1 MRRMVLLLGLLV
13 VAAYFLVKPPML
25 VKAGR
30 ATSPAELSAP
40 AGDRPAHIER
50 SGETVLPN
58 GRLITPQGVQVTV
71 DPHPYAMA
79 LSPDESTLVTANTG
93 TWPFSLSIIN
103 DLSASAPKVERVPRE
118 YPPKHSDVEP
128 SSVYMG
134 IAIAKDNRTV
144 YVSEGDTGKIDA
156 YDLRDG
162 RRLRQIAF
170 DGNFNG
176 RAYRHSFTGALSLS
190 PDGNYL
196 YALDLAHFELAGID
210 TRDGKIDW
218 RVGTGRLPFAVSVS
232 PDGKRIYV
240 TNVGTYQYSV
250 VPGFDEKR
258 MEETGLDFPP
268 FAAGSEEARN
278 GTVAGGKKV
287 PGLGDPNVPESNS
300 VFVFDA
306 SGKSHKVLARIR
318 TGLAIGNQSVGGS
331 SPGAV
336 VAGRKHAF
344 VSNSAQ
350 DSISMLDA
358 KNNRL
363 LVTTR
368 IEPAPGVGGLR
379 GVLPFGLALRP
390 DESRLYIAC
399 AGINALAVFDTASQ
413 TVIGYIPTGWFPA
426 RVALSQDGHTLYVA
440 NAKGYGAG
448 PNGGPEF
455 HRGPQGDY
463 IGDIMNGTVSVI
475 PVPSDSELGELTEK
489 VMKNNGFVPAS
500 APQSRPETFPVPL
513 GSVPSARIRHVVLI
527 VKENRT
533 FDEVLGD
540 IPSVGGQPVNG
551 DGDLARW
558 GIDAKVHEENEPEL
572 EHVRVSPN
580 HHALAERFG
589 LSDNFYVDSDV
600 SVDGHHWLV
609 DSYPNEWLETLWP
622 PEYGGRAHFFY
633 DNDAPGRMSMGGD
646 SSLRPEDYLEAG
658 SLWDHLA
665 RHHISFRNYG
675 EGLEGEEDEGY
686 KPTGLRLGI
695 NAPAP
700 GPLLKNTSPIFPMFN
715 TSIPDQYRFEQF
727 KKEFDEMYASGKQ
740 PLPQFIYI
748 WLPND
753 HTARPRPADG
763 YPYRASYV
771 ADNDLALGKIIDLIS
786 HSKFWP
792 ETAIFI
798 TEDDAQN
805 GHDHVDAHRSLLL
818 TVSPFSRRGV
828 SHTHTSMLSILK
840 TMEHILGIP
849 ALNEF
854 DAAATDLADCFTDVP
869 DDSPYEALPSD
880 TRIFDPA
887 KARDPMDFL
896 RSGKALPP
904 SEPLD
909 DPSRIRR
916 EMNGN
921 RD

>member
-1 MRRMVLLLGLLV
+1 MRRIHLLLGLSI
-13 VAAYFLVKPPML
+13 VAVYFVFKPPLL

-40 AGDRPAHIER
+40 AGERPTHIDR

-58 GRLITPQGVQVTV
+58 GRLITPEGVQVTV
-71 DPHPYAMA
+71 DPHPYGMA
-79 LSPDESTLVTANTG
+79 LSSDGSTLVTANAG
-93 TWPFSLSIIN
+93 TWPFSLSIVSE
-103 DLSASAPKVERVPRE
+103 LSGPAPKVERIPRN
-118 YPPKHSDVEP
+118 YPPKGSDAEP

-134 IAIAKDNRTV
+134 LAIAKDNRTA
-144 YVSEGDTGKIDA
+144 YISEGDSGKVDV
-156 YDLRDG
+156 YDLESGVRK
-162 RRLRQIAF
+162 RQIAL
-170 DGNFNG
+170 DGHFKG
-176 RAYRHSFTGALSLS
+176 RTYRHSFTGALALS
-190 PDGNYL
+190 PDGNSL
-196 YALDLAHFELAGID
+196 YALDLAHFELVGID
-210 TRDGKIDW
+210 TRKTKIKW

-232 PDGKRIYV
+232 PEGDRIYV

-250 VPGFDEKR
+250 VPGFEKKR
-258 MEETGLDFPP
+258 AEETGLDFPP
-268 FAAGSEEARN
+268 FAAGSQEARD
-278 GTVAGGKKV
+278 GTVVGGKKV

-306 SGKSHKVLARIR
+306 TAQSHKVLARIR

-336 VAGRKHAF
+336 VAGRKYVY

-350 DSISMLDA
+350 DSISVLDA

-379 GVLPFGLALRP
+379 GVLPFGLALSP
-390 DESRLYIAC
+390 DESRLYVAC
-399 AGINALAVFDTASQ
+399 AGINAIAVFETAAKE
-413 TVIGYIPTGWFPA
+413 VIGYIPTGWFPA
-426 RVALSQDGHTLYVA
+426 RVALSQDGGTLYVA

-448 PNGGPEF
+448 PNGGPDF
-455 HRGPQGDY
+455 HRGVQGDY
-463 IGDIMNGTVSVI
+463 IGDIMSGTVSII
-475 PVPSDSELGELTEK
+475 PVPSDAELARLTEK
-489 VMKNNGFVPAS
+489 VMKNNGFVSVS
-500 APQSRPETFPVPL
+500 APQPRPETFPIPL
-513 GSVPSARIRHVVLI
+513 GGAPSARIRHVVLI

-540 IPSVGGQPVNG
+540 ISSVGGETVNG
-551 DGDLARW
+551 DPELARW
-558 GIDAKVHEENEPEL
+558 GIDANVHGENEPDL
-572 EHVRVSPN
+572 GHVRVSPN
-580 HHALAERFG
+580 HHALAQRFG

-700 GPLLKNTSPIFPMFN
+700 GPLLANTSPIFPMFN

-753 HTARPRPADG
+753 HTATPRPGDG
-763 YPYRASYV
+763 YAYRASYV
-771 ADNDLALGKIIDLIS
+771 ADNDLALGKIVDLFS
-786 HSKFWP
+786 HSAFWP

-818 TVSPFSRRGV
+818 TISPYSRRGV
-828 SHTHTSMLSILK
+828 SHAHTSMLSILK
-840 TMEHILGIP
+840 TVEHILGLP
-849 ALNEF
+849 PLNEY
-854 DAAATDLADCFTDVP
+854 DAAATDLADSFTDVA
-869 DDSPYEALPSD
+869 DNSPYEALPSD

-887 KARDPMDFL
+887 KARDPMDLL

-909 DPSRIRR
+909 DPARIRR